1 MEKWGE
7 TANEV
12 RRGAERASHY
22 YHRLL
27 VVVSDEELEGG
38 KYIAEGLGVRRIN
51 VGEELGAK
59 LLEVPARRR
68 PLKVAALLED
78 LVNAAGDGGVLLDR
92 IEILFE
98 ESLKAE
104 PLTLLRT
111 LSRQR
116 LVIAMWSGK
125 IEADNLLYG
134 SPDHPEYRSYPARD
148 LKLVHVP

>member
-1 MEKWGE
+1 MEKWDE
-7 TANEV
+7 TVNEV
-12 RRGAERASHY
+12 SRGAEQADPR

-27 VVVSDEELEGG
+27 VIVSDGEVEVG
-38 KYIAEGLGVRRIN
+38 KYIAECLGVQRIN

-125 IEADNLLYG
+125 IEADNLVYG
-134 SPDHPEYRSYPARD
+134 SPGHPEYRSYPARN
-148 LKLVHVP
+148 LNLVHVP

>member
-1 MEKWGE
+1 
-7 TANEV
+7 
-12 RRGAERASHY
+12 
-22 YHRLL
+22 
-27 VVVSDEELEGG
+27 VSDGEVEVG
-38 KYIAEGLGVRRIN
+38 KYIAECLGVRRIN

-78 LVNAAGDGGVLLDR
+78 LVNAAGDGGVVLDR

-116 LVIAMWSGK
+116 LVVAMWSGK